1 MKGWEKTKLSR
12 EFDLDECMKDKDS
25 EEEFLLNEKM
35 KKLML
40 ADEET
45 SELEK
50 KRTKS
55 KRNQKIK
62 LEKTL
67 RPL

>member
-50 KRTKS
+50 KE
-55 KRNQKIK
+55 QKARGIRK
-62 LEKTL
+62 
-67 RPL
+67 